1 MAAAL
6 STTARPAMPGA
17 RLHDK
22 GSQSPLVPHS
32 LFDRFPLFEALE
44 LEHCG
49 QRVPLMPG
57 SNVEQTDN
65 LALLLPRH
73 GYARL
78 ESRQHGLRVR

>member
-1 MAAAL
+1 
-6 STTARPAMPGA
+6 
-17 RLHDK
+17 
-22 GSQSPLVPHS
+22 
-32 LFDRFPLFEALE
+32 
-44 LEHCG
+44 
-49 QRVPLMPG
+49 MPG